1 MLGTVKT
8 CWKHDDNEKTKVGMC
23 ECERKTHEKFSW
35 SIFVNIWPPVT
46 FLSEDAMLAFAES
59 PGMP

>member
-1 MLGTVKT
+1 
-8 CWKHDDNEKTKVGMC
+8 MC